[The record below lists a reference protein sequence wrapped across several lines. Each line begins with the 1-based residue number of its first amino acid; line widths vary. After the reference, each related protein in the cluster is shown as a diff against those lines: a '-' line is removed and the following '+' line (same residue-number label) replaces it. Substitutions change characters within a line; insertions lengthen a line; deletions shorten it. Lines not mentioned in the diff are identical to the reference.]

1 MDIVAQGKI
10 FPSFREAMGIV
21 ITFGLTVFAWIF
33 FRSETVADAISYIHR
48 IFSPSLLS
56 FPGVISSDTLP
67 LMVCLVLFVIIEWLQ
82 RDKKYALQIEG
93 IFSSRLIRWNIYI
106 ALAFLIYYV
115 GNFGHHAFIY
125 FQF

>member
-10 FPSFREAMGIV
+10 FPSLREAVGIAV
-21 ITFGLTVFAWIF
+21 TFGLTVFAWIF
-33 FRSETVADAISYIHR
+33 FRSETVTDAIAYIGR

-56 FPGVISSDTLP
+56 VPGVISSDTIP
-67 LMVCLVLFVIIEWLQ
+67 LMICLVLFVIIEWLQ

-93 IFSSRLIRWNIYI
+93 IFSSRLLRWNIYI
-106 ALAFLIYYV
+106 VLAFLIYYV